1 MKQEKVATTD
11 QVRHVLAAAEKTGL
25 IAGDKNDR
33 ISARVNHKL
42 LEQAKRRTGI
52 KSSTALVEF
61 ALASIALEDPFPE
74 VFKKIKGTV
83 DPDIKLGF

>member
-1 MKQEKVATTD
+1 MKQEKVATD
-11 QVRHVLAAAEKTGL
+11 LVMHVLAAAERTGL
-25 IAGDKNDR
+25 ITGDKTDR
-33 ISARVNHKL
+33 LSARVNHRL
-42 LEQAKRRTGI
+42 LEQAKKRTGI

-74 VFKKIKGTV
+74 VFDKIKGTV